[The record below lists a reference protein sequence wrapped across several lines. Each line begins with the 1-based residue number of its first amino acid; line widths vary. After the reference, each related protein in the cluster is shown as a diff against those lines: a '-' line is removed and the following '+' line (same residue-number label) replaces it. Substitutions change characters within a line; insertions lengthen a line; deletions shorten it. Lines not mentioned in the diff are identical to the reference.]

1 MPRPESLPVTLLLA
15 ACIAFLP
22 LSTDLYLPSLPELT
36 RVFEADVADVQ
47 LTLSVFLVG
56 FAVAQL
62 VYGPMSDRFGR
73 RPVLI
78 GGLGLYFLASL
89 ACALAPNIEALVAA
103 RLFQA
108 IGACSAPVLGR
119 AIVRDVHGRERAAK
133 ILAYMGT
140 AMALAPAVGPILGGY
155 MLIWFG
161 WRANFVL
168 LAGFGG
174 LVLVGVLFMLRE
186 TNRWRDGDALRAGRM
201 LRNYRI
207 LLGSRVYAGY
217 VLANAFVYSGLF
229 AFISGSSFALID
241 YLGVAPERFG
251 LFFGVIVAGY
261 MAGTVIAGRLTLRAG
276 LDRMILAGAAV
287 ATLAGAAMAGLALAG
302 VKAVA
307 AIIGP
312 QFLFMAGVG
321 MVMPN
326 SMAGAI
332 GPFPRMA
339 GLASA
344 LLGFAQM
351 ALAALVGIA
360 VGVFHDGTPLS
371 MAVAI
376 AASGA
381 ATLASFRLLV
391 RPAGAVVAGT

>member
-47 LTLSVFLVG
+47 LTLSVFLAG

-73 RPVLI
+73 RPVLL
-78 GGLGLYFLASL
+78 GGLVLYFLASL
-89 ACALAPNIEALVAA
+89 ACALAPSIEALIAA
-103 RLFQA
+103 RLLQA

-119 AIVRDVHGRERAAK
+119 AIVRDVHGRDRAAK

-155 MLIWFG
+155 LLVWFG
-161 WRANFVL
+161 WRANFL
-168 LAGFGG
+168 LLSLFGG
-174 LVLVGVLFMLRE
+174 LVLAGVALTLRE
-186 TNRWRDGDALRAGRM
+186 TNEFRDGQALRLARMAG
-201 LRNYRI
+201 NYRI
-207 LLGSRVYAGY
+207 LIGSRVYAGY
-217 VLANAFVYSGLF
+217 VLANAFIYSGLF

-251 LFFGVIVAGY
+251 LLFGIVVAGY
-261 MAGTVIAGRLTLRAG
+261 MAGTVIAGRLTLHLG
-276 LDRMILAGAAV
+276 LDRMILAGAVV
-287 ATLAGAAMAGLALAG
+287 ATLAGLVMAGLAWGGAR
-302 VKAVA
+302 AAA

-312 QFLFMAGVG
+312 QFVFMIGVG

-344 LLGFAQM
+344 LLGFLQM
-351 ALAALVGIA
+351 GLAALVGIA

-371 MAVAI
+371 MTVAI
-376 AASGA
+376 AAAGA
-381 ATLASFRLLV
+381 ATLAAFRLLIR
-391 RPAGAVVAGT
+391 RPGAAVSAP